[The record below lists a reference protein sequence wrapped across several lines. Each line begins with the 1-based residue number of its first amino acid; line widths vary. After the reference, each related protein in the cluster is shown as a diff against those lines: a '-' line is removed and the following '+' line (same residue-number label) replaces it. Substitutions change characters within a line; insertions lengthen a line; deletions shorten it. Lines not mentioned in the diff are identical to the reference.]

1 MYGDEKVEYECIY
14 FNVSSLRGTK
24 NVAKLLQPSFG
35 SRKGNLVSNHYQITQ
50 NEEETDSFSL
60 EEGQQVFKCISKIV

>member
-1 MYGDEKVEYECIY
+1 MYGDEKVKYECIY

-35 SRKGNLVSNHYQITQ
+35 SRKGN
-50 NEEETDSFSL
+50 
-60 EEGQQVFKCISKIV
+60 